1 LFLKHQKYKFS
12 AGFTIF
18 TLLKKVFYIFFA
30 FYFLSLS
37 VMPCSDSEDCNEAK
51 HTEQLAQA
59 PDHDHANET
68 CTPFCVCSCC
78 ATHVVFSNVPSVF
91 YVIAE
96 IATVYTPQANADIS
110 SAVITIWQP
119 PKLA

>member
-1 LFLKHQKYKFS
+1 M
-12 AGFTIF
+12 
-18 TLLKKVFYIFFA
+18 KKALYIFFA

-37 VMPCSDSEDCNEAK
+37 VMPCNDEQDCKDSQ
-51 HTEQLAQA
+51 HVEQVAQA
-59 PDHDHANET
+59 QDHDHANET

-78 ATHVVFSNVPSVF
+78 ATHILFSNFSTEF
-91 YVIAE
+91 SVIAE
-96 IATVYTPQANADIS
+96 TAAVYSEASNADIS